1 MVRVFIC
8 TKMGQN
14 MRGLGLKINSFVVFG
29 GWSIYFGGLEIFE
42 IGGIIE
48 MLFRVI
54 NRKWD
59 IVAFIDRKGL
69 RNYSRDAKVDTGW
82 VQ

>member
-1 MVRVFIC
+1 
-8 TKMGQN
+8 
-14 MRGLGLKINSFVVFG
+14 
-29 GWSIYFGGLEIFE
+29 
-42 IGGIIE
+42 

-54 NRKWD
+54 DRKWD

-82 VQ
+82 LQ